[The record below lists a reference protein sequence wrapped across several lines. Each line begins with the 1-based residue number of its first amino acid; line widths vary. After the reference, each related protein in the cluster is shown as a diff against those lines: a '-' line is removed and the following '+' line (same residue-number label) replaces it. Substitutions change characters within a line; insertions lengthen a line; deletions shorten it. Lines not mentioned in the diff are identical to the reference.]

1 MLRGVPGSS
10 TVLVLRRGTRLPP
23 PPPFGQNTSLFHS
36 EQVKHV
42 PSAQMPA
49 AEMGVEAGISLFA
62 LKACGHDCVVGEE
75 GSFLLAPCQVRALG
89 QMKS

>member
-1 MLRGVPGSS
+1 MLPGVPGSS
-10 TVLVLRRGTRLPP
+10 TVLVLRSGTPLPP

-36 EQVKHV
+36 EQVKSV
-42 PSAQMPA
+42 PFAQMPA

-62 LKACGHDCVVGEE
+62 LKACGHHWVIGEE
-75 GSFLLAPCQVRALG
+75 GSFLLAPCQVGAMG